1 MRKGSYHIPPVLA
14 QRFLRWFCKPEL
26 VEDIAGDLEED
37 FNDFVTEYGLGR
49 ARYKYWMA
57 VIRFLRPFAIKKIH
71 ITTTQ
76 TIMFKNY
83 FKTSIRSIARN
94 RLFSAI
100 NIIGLA
106 ISMSVC
112 LLMISFISE
121 LFSYDKFHENAD
133 RIHRVISYEQFLQ
146 NEPQGV
152 AATSILTGKR
162 LQAEVPGIKA
172 LVTLNRRFAGD
183 ASFENKTV
191 SIRGLWASESF
202 FEVFSGFSLLQGNAE
217 TALLSPNSVVLTE
230 EAATKIFG
238 EANAMGQTVEIRS
251 IPFTVTGIARKP
263 PFNSHISFE
272 ALGSMITYE
281 NILKQRSTSGNW
293 LRWTSMGNDYVY
305 LLLDETTEPG
315 SIQASL
321 DQISEEENLKNDRLK
336 IYAKLQSLT
345 SIMPGPALSNNIG
358 KSMDSSILRTLFILT
373 TIVILCAAFNYT
385 NLSVARAFKRSKEIG
400 IRKVVGAN
408 KRQIFWQFILEAVII
423 SLTALCIATLLFYL
437 IRPGFLNIDPMV
449 QQATRLMSTPALF
462 AYFLVF
468 SVSVGLMAGF
478 FPAVHLSK
486 LRSTNAIKNS
496 SGSGILSRVNMRK
509 VLVVIQ
515 FSLSLIFI
523 ISATIAFKQYKYA
536 VAFDLGY
543 NTENILSVNLQGVDP
558 AKVATAFKA
567 IPTVHQVAKSFDL
580 NGLGNGD
587 RTRVVLENSTDS
599 AYLYYNFIDEGFI
612 PMMDHKLLAGENFE
626 SRPGSQ
632 EESIIINERTLKKF
646 NIESPSAAIGQHL
659 QLIRGPRLRIIG
671 VVEDFVYTDISRNIH
686 NFGFRYSNGR
696 HNYVN
701 LKLNPSD
708 LLSTMERIESA
719 WNTVADGKEF
729 QAEFYDQKIQSTYSQ
744 YATIYTIVGFL
755 AFITI
760 SIAVLGLLGM
770 AVYTAETRLKEI
782 SVRKIL
788 GASEASLV
796 KLLAKGFVWMLA
808 VAAVIAVPLS
818 YYLFDSVVLSGSV
831 NRITIGIM
839 ELFSGVLFIFLIGI
853 VTITSQTWK
862 AARSNPAQ
870 TLRSE

>member
-1 MRKGSYHIPPVLA
+1 MHQGKYHTPPILA
-14 QRFLRWFCKPEL
+14 QRFLRWFCKPAL

-37 FNDFVTEYGLGR
+37 FNDFVTDYGLGR
-49 ARYKYWMA
+49 ARYKYWLA
-57 VIRFLRPFAIKKIH
+57 VIRFLKPFAIKKIH

-121 LFSYDKFHENAD
+121 LFSYDKFHENPD

-162 LQAEVPGIKA
+162 LQAEVPGIEA
-172 LVTLNRRFAGD
+172 SVILNRRFAGD
-183 ASFENKTV
+183 ASFQNKTV
-191 SIRGLWASESF
+191 SLKGLWASKSF
-202 FEVFSGFSLLQGNAE
+202 FEVLSGFTLLQGNAE

-230 EAATKIFG
+230 EAATRIFG
-238 EANAMGQTVEIRS
+238 TANAMGQTIEIRS
-251 IPFTVTGIARKP
+251 IPFTVTGIAKQP

-272 ALGSMITYE
+272 ALGSMVTYE
-281 NILKQRSTSGNW
+281 NMLKQRSKSGNW
-293 LRWTSMGNDYVY
+293 LKWTNVGNDYVY
-305 LLLDETTEPG
+305 LLLDEGTEPG

-321 DQISEEENLKNDRLK
+321 DKMSEEENLKIDRFK
-336 IYAKLQSLT
+336 IYPELQALT

-358 KSMDSSILRTLFILT
+358 KSMDSSILSTLFILT

-400 IRKVVGAN
+400 VRKVVGAN
-408 KRQIFWQFILEAVII
+408 KGQIFWQFILEAIII
-423 SLTALCIATLLFYL
+423 SLTALCIAILLFYL
-437 IRPGFLNIDPMV
+437 IRPEFLNIDPMV
-449 QQATRLMSTPALF
+449 QQATKMIATPALF

-468 SVSVGLMAGF
+468 SVFVGLMAGF

-486 LRSTNAIKNS
+486 LKSTNALKNAP
-496 SGSGILSRVNMRK
+496 GSGLLSRMNMRK

-523 ISATIAFKQYKYA
+523 ISATISFKQYKYA

-543 NTENILSVNLQGVDP
+543 NTENILSVRLQGVDP
-558 AKVATAFKA
+558 TKVATAFEA
-567 IPTVHQVAKSFDL
+567 IPAVNQVARSFDL

-587 RTRVVLENSTDS
+587 RTRVTLENSADS
-599 AYLYYNFIDEGFI
+599 AYLYYNFVDENFI
-612 PMMDHKLLAGENFE
+612 PLMEHKLLAGANFE
-626 SRPGSQ
+626 SRPGSR
-632 EESIIINERTLKKF
+632 EESIIINERTLRKF
-646 NIESPSAAIGQHL
+646 NIESPSAAIDQYI

-686 NFGFRYSNGR
+686 HFGFRYSNSR
-696 HNYVN
+696 HNYIN

-708 LLSTMERIESA
+708 LVRTMERVESA
-719 WNTVADGKEF
+719 WNAVADGKEF
-729 QAEFYDQKIQSTYSQ
+729 QAEFYDQKLQSTYSQ

-770 AVYTAETRLKEI
+770 AIYTAETRLKEI

-796 KLLAKGFVWMLA
+796 KLLARGFIWMLA
-808 VAAVIAVPLS
+808 IAALIAVPLS
-818 YYLFDSVVLSGSV
+818 YYLFDSVVLSESV
-831 NRITIGIM
+831 NRISIGIT
-839 ELFSGVLFIFLIGI
+839 ELFSGVLFIFLIGF
-853 VTITSQTWK
+853 VTIASQTWK
-862 AARSNPAQ
+862 TAKSNPAQ

>member
-1 MRKGSYHIPPVLA
+1 LRDLNYHSPPRAA

-57 VIRFLRPFAIKKIH
+57 VIGFLKPFSIKKIH
-71 ITTTQ
+71 FAITQ

-100 NIIGLA
+100 NIVGLA

-112 LLMISFISE
+112 LLMISFMSE
-121 LFSYDKFHENAD
+121 LFSYDKFHENAN
-133 RIHRVISYEQFLQ
+133 RIHRVISFEQFLQ

-152 AATSILTGKR
+152 AATSILAGKR
-162 LQAEVPGIKA
+162 LQAEVPGIA
-172 LVTLNRRFAGD
+172 ASVILNRRFEGD
-183 ASFENKTV
+183 ASFQNKKV
-191 SIRGLWASESF
+191 SLKGLWASASF
-202 FEVFSGFSLLQGNAE
+202 FEVFSGFPLLQGNAE

-230 EAATKIFG
+230 EAATRIFG
-238 EANAMGQTVEIRS
+238 EANAMGQTIEIRS
-251 IPFTVTGIARKP
+251 IPFIVTGIVQKP

-272 ALGSMITYE
+272 ALGSMVTYE
-281 NILKQRSTSGNW
+281 NILKQSTTSGSW
-293 LRWTSMGNDYVY
+293 LSWTNVGNDYVY
-305 LLLDETTEPG
+305 LLLEKGIEPG
-315 SIQASL
+315 TIEAGL
-321 DQISEEENLKNDRLK
+321 EQISTEENAKNDRLK
-336 IYAKLQSLT
+336 IYPELQSLT
-345 SIMPGPALSNNIG
+345 SIMPGTALSNNLG
-358 KSMDSSILRTLFILT
+358 KSMDRSILRTFFVLT

-408 KRQIFWQFILEAVII
+408 RGQIFWQFILEAIII
-423 SLTALCIATLLFYL
+423 SLTALCIAILLFYL
-437 IRPGFLNIDPMV
+437 IRPVFLNIDPMI
-449 QQATRLMSTPALF
+449 QQTTQLISTPTLF
-462 AYFLVF
+462 TYFLLF
-468 SVSVGLMAGF
+468 SVFVGLMAGF

-486 LRSTNAIKNS
+486 LGATQAFKNS
-496 SGSGILSRVNMRK
+496 TAASRLSRINMKK

-523 ISATIAFKQYKYA
+523 ISATISYRQYKYA

-543 NTENILSVNLQGVDP
+543 NTENILSVNLQGKDP
-558 AKVATAFKA
+558 DKVATAFKA
-567 IPTVHQVAKSFDL
+567 IPAVSRVAKSFDL

-587 RTRVVLENSTDS
+587 RTRVTFENSPDS
-599 AYLYYNFIDEGFI
+599 AYLYYNYIDEGFI
-612 PMMDHKLLAGENFE
+612 PLMEHKLLAGENFQ
-626 SRPGSQ
+626 RKAGLK
-632 EESIIINERTLKKF
+632 EESIIINERVLKNF
-646 NIESPSAAIGQHL
+646 NIESPEAALDQHI
-659 QLIRGPRLRIIG
+659 QLIGGPRLRIIG
-671 VVEDFVYTDISRNIH
+671 VVKDFVYTDISSNI
-686 NFGFRYSNGR
+686 NLFGFRYSNRR
-696 HNYVN
+696 HNYIN

-708 LLSTMERIESA
+708 LLSTMDRIESA
-719 WNTVADGKEF
+719 WNEISDGKEF
-729 QAEFYDQKIQSTYSQ
+729 EAEFYDQKIQSTYSQ

-770 AVYTAETRLKEI
+770 AIYTAETRLKEI

-788 GASEASLV
+788 GASEVSLV
-796 KLLAKGFVWMLA
+796 KLLARGFIWMLA
-808 VAAVIAVPLS
+808 IATMIAVPLS
-818 YYLFDSVVLSGSV
+818 YYLFDSVVLSEST
-831 NRITIGIM
+831 NRITIGVV
-839 ELFSGVLFIFLIGI
+839 ELFSGVLLIFLAGFITIG
-853 VTITSQTWK
+853 SQTWK